1 MYISRNKQTVKK
13 HAISSRIWPFQ
24 CGVDVYQKNA
34 LSISSR
40 CCQFILL
47 TSIPYIFF
55 RDVAGRLEN
64 SWICLVSPR
73 FFRRRGGENRDTTE
87 LVFQTEFRS
96 FTSSGDRSSSSPSTS
111 FSSSP
116 RPSSHCWPSKKYS
129 SRTRSLHS
137 IIPCIY
143 FPRFF
148 HAREILRE
156 TLRSYNCSCN
166 ICDHA
171 AAQYKSLTKEK
182 INFFFHISSLRED
195 LIFLKIRLDPAFYHV

>member
-1 MYISRNKQTVKK
+1 MLFLPAFDRFDAASTSTKK
-13 HAISSRIWPFQ
+13 NTP
-24 CGVDVYQKNA
+24 
-34 LSISSR
+34 SISSR

-55 RDVAGRLEN
+55 HDVAGRLEN

-73 FFRRRGGENRDTTE
+73 FFRRRSGENRDTTE

-156 TLRSYNCSCN
+156 RRYAPTIAPAISATTRRHN
-166 ICDHA
+166 I
-171 AAQYKSLTKEK
+171 
-182 INFFFHISSLRED
+182 R
-195 LIFLKIRLDPAFYHV
+195 V

>member
-1 MYISRNKQTVKK
+1 MLFLPAFDRFDAASTSTKKTRYPSR
-13 HAISSRIWPFQ
+13 A
-24 CGVDVYQKNA
+24 GVAN
-34 LSISSR
+34 L
-40 CCQFILL
+40 FL

-64 SWICLVSPR
+64 SWICFVSPR

-182 INFFFHISSLRED
+182 INFFFPHFELARRFNFFEN
-195 LIFLKIRLDPAFYHV
+195 